1 MSAPRAK
8 KRIAPNPLLDDRKV
22 EQIPIEALQPP
33 ERNARTHSQRQVRQI
48 ARSINRFGFINPVLV
63 DRNNRIIAGVRRV
76 AGARLAGHTTV
87 PTIRIE
93 HLSDEEKRAY
103 VIADNRLAEKAGWDR
118 DILAIELKG
127 LIDLHFDVEFTGFEI
142 PEIEMLFDAV
152 DPAANNPE
160 DDLVPDLAPDRV
172 VTKAGDLWKLGD
184 HLLLCADAV
193 RRDSFAALMSGT
205 TAQLAFVDPP
215 FNVRIRGHVSGKGRV
230 KHREFAQAS
239 GEKTS
244 AQFAKFLEEL
254 FGSAGRTL
262 DGRRNPF
269 RLFGLATS

>member
-1 MSAPRAK
+1 MSTPRAK

-22 EQIPIEALQPP
+22 EQIPIGALQPP
-33 ERNARTHSQRQVRQI
+33 ESNARTHSQRHVRQI

-63 DRNNRIIAGVRRV
+63 DRNNRIIAGVGRV

-127 LIDLHFDVEFTGFEI
+127 LIDLHFDVELTGFEI
-142 PEIEMLFDAV
+142 SEIEMMFDAV

-172 VTKAGDLWKLGD
+172 VT
-184 HLLLCADAV
+184 
-193 RRDSFAALMSGT
+193 
-205 TAQLAFVDPP
+205 
-215 FNVRIRGHVSGKGRV
+215 
-230 KHREFAQAS
+230 
-239 GEKTS
+239 
-244 AQFAKFLEEL
+244 
-254 FGSAGRTL
+254 
-262 DGRRNPF
+262 
-269 RLFGLATS
+269 